1 MTTSSTGKSDE
12 TLIPLGTT
20 FSGSIECDESYID
33 HIALSEEIRNTSLS
47 SFFQEFVRG
56 KDNLPWTRLMEWFV
70 EAAIGVELF
79 RKHNRSAPPLSFEN
93 IRIDGSSTILIDPSS
108 TEREPQS
115 NVGSLTSDFSTISSF
130 FLDIHRTLDQTKRL
144 ILPLDYNNQAL
155 VYSRIMVALLE
166 HFIASGDLIL
176 PDSSPHDHFQYF
188 LDFYHRSF
196 QMNPRTLFYLT
207 KPLAGVF
214 CHTVLSPSKSNCFV
228 PTPHS
233 FLRGSDVERSEKL
246 LIAVEKVQETHSLK
260 IVQNLHFDWK
270 EWVTMMEM
278 VEKGVTALTDLS
290 FLQSR
295 CFRPTLEALQAK
307 HQNRANPPRIEE
319 NSRAESS
326 SEELHANQSRH
337 PFLFAGSLHSSS
349 TISTETRLPSQHSS
363 FSSDTQLLSS
373 PQPARPN
380 PHTSRDVSI
389 LHSREVLTVI
399 HSLLSKPQID
409 SFPWKLRSKL
419 TSEKEVELALTLST
433 IPVSLDERFG
443 PSIFS
448 EQDDNTLVQ
457 SLNRCLKVIRTT
469 QSLQCIDDLDSFFA
483 IIVTGL
489 HNSNEFIATFNFTIF
504 IEILNFNSILD
515 PRADQFRTLR
525 SAFRDGTWR
534 EQMALLFL
542 WRTWLS
548 KRAQGAPGRDMCVT
562 DFTFDGFMTTDMT
575 DGQLFDEA
583 CRFILVL
590 FSSTNA
596 SMTGQWKLNFIL
608 QFEQRHCMMDRLADK
623 PGTRLGGLKS
633 NLHLAIEHIYI
644 AEVMSLYH
652 GYDFPSEL
660 TQLITIDLTNNPHL
674 FSPAPNPALFLNH
687 TSIAPK
693 HRLSFFPMDL
703 IFERFLR
710 NNPTAF
716 FQNFQP
722 PPTAFSQKKFL
733 STPLVGLHSLL
744 VRCIRVHFNERTL
757 TVFMDILGYLA
768 DQQVTSDDF
777 HQLYSSFPPP
787 RLLDLLLS
795 SPHLVKVQ
803 KDLWTKFLFILWSL
817 CGIVA
822 PFGASSSLAR
832 VFKMLTPFD
841 SNPDDREVTLLRFVG
856 DLVVSLHWLNIPA
869 HFDSPLL
876 CHLPSLASAQRGV
889 LQTLSS
895 HSGIISLVTP
905 LTAQLFVECI
915 ALFTKQFDGT
925 NRFLAHLS
933 LLVRS
938 LHSKGIH
945 PVLTTLHHLR
955 SLSRL
960 PVPAIV
966 SAALEF
972 FHRFVS
978 FSSDAVRMKLV
989 KQNLLDHVVFAVS
1002 CSSFLDDYKNDQRN
1016 QSIFSPSF
1024 LHIDIG
1030 KNYPSDTEIKHFLTS
1045 LTDFVRENHDLP
1057 PHVVDLAA
1065 DQLMQLQCH
1074 DFWDFND
1081 ESKPHLLHF
1090 VPIQTGAP
1098 LTFDDSTWFVL
1109 LSAHQPRLSS
1119 ALLGILEAEIRYSS
1133 DSSVELALKSGFIA
1147 EFLSALDVQT
1157 LLATDLSH
1165 PLHAALFSFLVALV
1179 RAMEYVHKSEYT
1191 ESRKTCVWSPIRLL
1205 FTPLRDY
1212 LILHLTAPY
1221 PLPCKPSQPRTWR
1234 HGHAVLPSPLDELS
1248 IQNMLY
1254 PVLSLF
1260 RTAFEIAEEKE
1271 ALSQFLPELL
1281 VSVWE
1286 ERRKRGLVAAECAPL
1301 FMSTPLHP
1309 RLLPDNLKTVIDSAS
1324 SLLESPSPLSHSD
1337 AVDVAAFLMCFRDVF
1352 FTRQSEENKKWLRFT
1367 MNYRRY
1373 LSPPLMSSIAKLLIL
1388 SALSRNDEVRF
1399 ESFSLWGFIFQCREA
1414 NMKFVMTQPS
1424 LMKHLIDIVSELSLP
1439 RSDFDRRTLNQL
1451 FGTVANNC
1459 IIVMMHLSQSAL
1471 KSRDDDTLE
1480 SNLKERILVPTRDFL
1495 VAWAKSSSAA
1505 LLQSDTLQHLASR
1518 PHLERFVSG
1527 VWEEVRTEAIRQ
1539 ICPDGNVSEAPSFLT
1554 VELFSPMSAE
1564 RMISPLSS
1572 LSLYLSTSPF
1582 PPQPVLSSIHL
1593 LLRRLERHR
1602 PSVFSNTSPRLCD
1615 WITSNSRFA
1624 ECFVEAITTIFLV
1637 DDTVLHAEAVSI
1649 VSSLIS
1655 GRDAVP
1661 HALVQANVFQHFWV
1675 VLEKLTTS
1683 QRWKGTD
1690 RSDLYNTSHLHRLL
1704 LFSISA
1710 CFKNRIISND
1720 TDLLQKVLIPCQP
1733 FIKSFLSAV
1742 LYDENKLRSR
1752 TIGLLVNVG
1761 KTESFFPLLSD
1772 IVETSGFH
1780 LVTMSLCDT
1789 TVRQANYRDERSA
1802 LLSTFNW
1809 PHPNHQRTL
1818 RTMMK
1823 GRNEEGHED
1832 LIVQAIALLF
1842 YRRQNRVNPSPM
1854 LGIVNTMGMNVLG
1867 Q

>member
-1 MTTSSTGKSDE
+1 
-12 TLIPLGTT
+12 
-20 FSGSIECDESYID
+20 
-33 HIALSEEIRNTSLS
+33 
-47 SFFQEFVRG
+47 
-56 KDNLPWTRLMEWFV
+56 
-70 EAAIGVELF
+70 
-79 RKHNRSAPPLSFEN
+79 
-93 IRIDGSSTILIDPSS
+93 
-108 TEREPQS
+108 
-115 NVGSLTSDFSTISSF
+115 
-130 FLDIHRTLDQTKRL
+130 
-144 ILPLDYNNQAL
+144 
-155 VYSRIMVALLE
+155 
-166 HFIASGDLIL
+166 
-176 PDSSPHDHFQYF
+176 
-188 LDFYHRSF
+188 
-196 QMNPRTLFYLT
+196 
-207 KPLAGVF
+207 
-214 CHTVLSPSKSNCFV
+214 
-228 PTPHS
+228 
-233 FLRGSDVERSEKL
+233 
-246 LIAVEKVQETHSLK
+246 
-260 IVQNLHFDWK
+260 
-270 EWVTMMEM
+270 
-278 VEKGVTALTDLS
+278 
-290 FLQSR
+290 
-295 CFRPTLEALQAK
+295 
-307 HQNRANPPRIEE
+307 
-319 NSRAESS
+319 
-326 SEELHANQSRH
+326 
-337 PFLFAGSLHSSS
+337 
-349 TISTETRLPSQHSS
+349 
-363 FSSDTQLLSS
+363 
-373 PQPARPN
+373 
-380 PHTSRDVSI
+380 
-389 LHSREVLTVI
+389 
-399 HSLLSKPQID
+399 
-409 SFPWKLRSKL
+409 
-419 TSEKEVELALTLST
+419 
-433 IPVSLDERFG
+433 
-443 PSIFS
+443 
-448 EQDDNTLVQ
+448 
-457 SLNRCLKVIRTT
+457 
-469 QSLQCIDDLDSFFA
+469 
-483 IIVTGL
+483 
-489 HNSNEFIATFNFTIF
+489 
-504 IEILNFNSILD
+504 
-515 PRADQFRTLR
+515 
-525 SAFRDGTWR
+525 
-534 EQMALLFL
+534 
-542 WRTWLS
+542 
-548 KRAQGAPGRDMCVT
+548 
-562 DFTFDGFMTTDMT
+562 
-575 DGQLFDEA
+575 
-583 CRFILVL
+583 
-590 FSSTNA
+590 
-596 SMTGQWKLNFIL
+596 MTGQWKLNFIL

-644 AEVMSLYH
+644 AEV
-652 GYDFPSEL
+652 
-660 TQLITIDLTNNPHL
+660 ITESSTLSQPHL
-674 FSPAPNPALFLNH
+674 
-687 TSIAPK
+687 
-693 HRLSFFPMDL
+693 HRPQTQTLLLPMDL

-716 FQNFQP
+716 FQTFNLHRP
-722 PPTAFSQKKFL
+722 PSVKSSSALL
-733 STPLVGLHSLL
+733 SSDSTLL

-777 HQLYSSFPPP
+777 HQLYSSFPP
-787 RLLDLLLS
+787 LAFSTFS
-795 SPHLVKVQ
+795 SPL
-803 KDLWTKFLFILWSL
+803 LT
-817 CGIVA
+817 
-822 PFGASSSLAR
+822 SSK

-889 LQTLSS
+889 LKLS
-895 HSGIISLVTP
+895 P
-905 LTAQLFVECI
+905 LTLASSPRHPTHRSIVRRMYRTLHKTIRWHEPIPCTSFAVSTVI
-915 ALFTKQFDGT
+915 ALERDSPGPHHTPSPP
-925 NRFLAHLS
+925 LS
-933 LLVRS
+933 FQV
-938 LHSKGIH
+938 
-945 PVLTTLHHLR
+945 
-955 SLSRL
+955 L

-972 FHRFVS
+972 FHRFVT
-978 FSSDAVRMKLV
+978 VEITPKPYHLRQTRM
-989 KQNLLDHVVFAVS
+989 NT
-1002 CSSFLDDYKNDQRN
+1002 Y
-1016 QSIFSPSF
+1016 
-1024 LHIDIG
+1024 
-1030 KNYPSDTEIKHFLTS
+1030 
-1045 LTDFVRENHDLP
+1045 
-1057 PHVVDLAA
+1057 LAA

-1191 ESRKTCVWSPIRLL
+1191 ESRKTCP
-1205 FTPLRDY
+1205 
-1212 LILHLTAPY
+1212 PY